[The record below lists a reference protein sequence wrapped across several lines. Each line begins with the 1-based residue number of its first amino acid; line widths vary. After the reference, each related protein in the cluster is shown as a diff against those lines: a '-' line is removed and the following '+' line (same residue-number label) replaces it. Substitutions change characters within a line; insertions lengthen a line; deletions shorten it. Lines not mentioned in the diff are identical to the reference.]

1 MITNEILCTPRVGRR
16 RRPTGRRID
25 DPELGLL
32 FNIDDDGHHYHSD
45 LLDLTD

>member
-1 MITNEILCTPRVGRR
+1 MIATEILCTRRAGHR
-16 RRPTGRRID
+16 RRPTGRPID

-32 FNIDDDGHHYHSD
+32 YNIDDDGHHYHSD